1 MSWKNG
7 SYSTPRC
14 RGAAP
19 TTPSSRVRS
28 ATRSTIV
35 CVSKTLS
42 ATCSDGKLDANSQS
56 RRARTTPP
64 GPVEAP
70 ISKVPASSP
79 LGLVGELVDDLL
91 LELQQPLRA
100 AVEAEPRLGRLDA
113 AAGAVEQLHPEPP
126 LERAHL
132 QRDGGLGHAEPLRS
146 LRERPALDHRAEGL
160 QLPRVHKQTL
170 SQTRATSAGCRTA
183 VPGTGSN
190 VYRPVENGCGDR
202 CFAREG

>member
-7 SYSTPRC
+7 SYSTPRW

-42 ATCSDGKLDANSQS
+42 ATCSDGKLERELAQQAGQNHAARAG
-56 RRARTTPP
+56 RRADFE
-64 GPVEAP
+64 GAGELA
-70 ISKVPASSP
+70 
-79 LGLVGELVDDLL
+79 LGFVGELVDDLL

-100 AVEAEPRLGRLDA
+100 PVEAKTGLGRLDSA
-113 AAGAVEQLHPEPP
+113 SGAVEQTHPEPP

-132 QRDGGLGHAEPLRS
+132 QRDGGLRHPEALRS
-146 LRERPALDHRAEGL
+146 LRERPALDDRTEGL

-170 SQTRATSAGCRTA
+170 SQITPCPERTSSASA
-183 VPGTGSN
+183 VPGPTAG
-190 VYRPVENGCGDR
+190 
-202 CFAREG
+202 ARHRQ